1 MTSAVTGR
9 HSNQLNYR
17 AVHYLAACF
26 SDKYYYTDSPIACQ
40 QEKRKNHHLEGYFAY
55 FAKRIAYWQSKHDKI
70 NERKKAEHYME
81 RTHLFDAALA
91 QKLVDSIAA
100 ELNQNVNITDHKGLI
115 IASFDKKRIGTTH
128 EITAKKLAAGE
139 YHEFSISEQE
149 ALIYPGVRRGVNVPI
164 IYDHVCYGVVGVTGE
179 PAQASPYA
187 RLATKFV
194 TAMLSSLTH
203 KEQWLQ
209 VLKEKQRMRSLLL
222 NQLIEVQE
230 EERKR
235 IARELHDE
243 TSQALTAAL
252 LNLRAL
258 AGSLDE
264 PALQQKVLEVRDI
277 VSGAL
282 DSIQYMTISLRPRL
296 LDQLGLLPALRKHIE
311 TYKKRYPI
319 EIDFQISGI
328 TAGTRFFP
336 EIEISIYRI
345 IQEAMNNIMKHAG
358 AASLS
363 IYLSHTGR
371 LLQLQIK
378 DDGIGFDLSILK
390 QQQLQHNSLGIIG
403 MKERIK
409 LLNGQFHISSYPGKG
424 TQITVNIPLPKE

>member
-1 MTSAVTGR
+1 
-9 HSNQLNYR
+9 
-17 AVHYLAACF
+17 
-26 SDKYYYTDSPIACQ
+26 
-40 QEKRKNHHLEGYFAY
+40 
-55 FAKRIAYWQSKHDKI
+55 
-70 NERKKAEHYME
+70 ME

-139 YHEFSISEQE
+139 YREFSISEEE

-179 PAQASPYA
+179 PSQASPYA

-264 PALQQKVLEVRDI
+264 PKLQQKALDVREI
-277 VSGAL
+277 VSEAL
-282 DSIQYMTISLRPRL
+282 ESIQYMTISLRPLL

-311 TYKKRYPI
+311 NYKKRYLI
-319 EIDFQISGI
+319 EVDFHVSGI
-328 TAGTRFFP
+328 TSGTRFFP

-345 IQEAMNNIMKHAG
+345 IQEAMNNIMKHAQ
-358 AASLS
+358 ATRLS
-363 IYLSHTGR
+363 ISLSHTGR
-371 LLQLQIK
+371 LLQLQVK
-378 DDGIGFDLSILK
+378 DNGSGFHLSILK
-390 QQQLQHNSLGIIG
+390 QHQLQHNSLGIIG
-403 MKERIK
+403 MKERTK
-409 LLNGQFHISSYPGKG
+409 LLNGHFHISTYPGKG
-424 TQITVNIPLPKE
+424 TQITVNVPLPKE